1 MRVTRFELSRRVDA
15 PVTRLLD
22 RVRLRGWLTS
32 NVTSMNDMVQRW
44 RADTPGCE
52 HRNHLNNAGAALM
65 PRAVLDA
72 MQNHL
77 QLESTIG
84 GYEAAD
90 ASEGEIE
97 RVYDAIAELVGARAR
112 NMAIVG
118 SATAGF
124 TQAVSTIDFQ
134 PGETI
139 VTTKCDYT
147 SYQIQYLALAE
158 RRGVQ
163 VLHAEDLPE
172 GGVDPESVRALV
184 RQSRCRLVSVSW
196 VPTNSGL
203 VQDAAAVG
211 AVCEELGVPYHL
223 DACQAVGQIP
233 IDISALRCDYL
244 SVTARKFLRGPRGLG
259 FLFVSDR
266 ALDRGDTPF
275 FIDMRGARWTAPT
288 EYEPMD
294 SAHRFETWELPYAQV
309 LGLGEAARYA
319 SAVGIPRARDMAFSL
334 AARARRGLSAIPG
347 VRALDRGRNPCAI
360 VTVSIARLDAP
371 SAVSALR
378 ERGINTS
385 ASLGW
390 YGLYDF
396 AEKGVDS
403 AVRLSPHYYN
413 TESEVDAAIEA
424 IGQMAAGVHG

>member
-1 MRVTRFELSRRVDA
+1 MDDT
-15 PVTRLLD
+15 
-22 RVRLRGWLTS
+22 LR
-32 NVTSMNDMVQRW
+32 RW

-65 PRAVLDA
+65 PRTVLDA
-72 MQNHL
+72 MQDYL
-77 QLESTIG
+77 RLESTIG

-90 ASEGEIE
+90 GSEEAIE
-97 RVYDAIAELVGARAR
+97 RVYGDIASLVGARGR

-124 TQAVSTIDFQ
+124 TQAISTIDFE
-134 PGETI
+134 PGDAI
-139 VTTKCDYT
+139 VTTRCDYT

-158 RRGVQ
+158 RRGVR

-203 VQDAAAVG
+203 VQDVAAVG
-211 AVCEELGVPYHL
+211 GVCEELGVTYHV

-233 IDISALRCDYL
+233 IDVTALRCDYL

-259 FLFVSDR
+259 FLFISDR
-266 ALDRGDTPF
+266 ALERGDTPL
-275 FIDMRGARWTAPT
+275 FIDMRGARWTAPA
-288 EYEPMD
+288 EYAPMD

-319 SAVGIPRARDMAFSL
+319 SGVGIETAGRVAFAL
-334 AARARRGLSAIPG
+334 AARARRGLAEIPG
-347 VRALDRGRNPCAI
+347 VRVLDRGSDPCAI
-360 VTVSIARLDAP
+360 VTASFDGKAAP
-371 SAVSALR
+371 SIVEALR
-378 ERGINTS
+378 SRGINTS
-385 ASLGW
+385 ASLAW
-390 YGLYDF
+390 YARYDF
-396 AEKGVDS
+396 AEKGVAS
-403 AVRLSPHYYN
+403 AVRFSPHYYN
-413 TESEVDAAIEA
+413 TEDEVDDGVAAVREITSA
-424 IGQMAAGVHG
+424 TG

>member
-1 MRVTRFELSRRVDA
+1 
-15 PVTRLLD
+15 
-22 RVRLRGWLTS
+22 
-32 NVTSMNDMVQRW
+32 MNDTLRRW

-52 HRNHLNNAGAALM
+52 RRNHLNNAGAAIM
-65 PRAVLDA
+65 PRQVVDA
-72 MQNHL
+72 MRDYL
-77 QLESTIG
+77 LLESAIG

-90 ASEGEIE
+90 GMEAEVAQ
-97 RVYDAIAELVGARAR
+97 VYDGIAALVGARAR

-124 TQAVSTIDFQ
+124 TQAISTIDFA
-134 PGETI
+134 PGDAI
-139 VTTKCDYT
+139 VTTRCDYT

-158 RRGVQ
+158 RRGVR
-163 VLHAEDLPE
+163 VLHADDLPE
-172 GGVDPESVRALV
+172 GGVDPDSVRRLV
-184 RQSRCRLVSVSW
+184 RQAKCRLVSVSW

-211 AVCEELGVPYHL
+211 AVCEELGVPYHV
-223 DACQAVGQIP
+223 DACQAIGQLP
-233 IDISALRCDYL
+233 IDVGALRCDYL

-266 ALDRGDTPF
+266 ALDRGDTPI
-275 FIDMRGARWTAPT
+275 FIDMRGARWAAPT
-288 EYEPMD
+288 EYAPVD
-294 SAHRFETWELPYAQV
+294 SAHRFETWELPFAQV

-319 SAVGIPRARDMAFSL
+319 TGVGIERARDIAFAL

-347 VRALDRGRNPCAI
+347 VRVLDRGKNPCAI
-360 VTVSIARLDAP
+360 VTASITGIDAP
-371 SAVSALR
+371 SAVAILR

-403 AVRLSPHYYN
+403 ALRLSPHYYN
-413 TESEVDAAIEA
+413 TEEEVDAAIAA
-424 IGQMAAGVHG
+424 IGEIAAG